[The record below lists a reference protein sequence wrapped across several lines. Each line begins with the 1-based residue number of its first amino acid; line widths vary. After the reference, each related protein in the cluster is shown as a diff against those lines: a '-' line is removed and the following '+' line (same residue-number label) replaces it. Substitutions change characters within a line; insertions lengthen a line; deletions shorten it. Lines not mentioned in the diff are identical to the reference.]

1 MTKQNPLFSQ
11 QVREFFSS
19 ELFALMLNIAAASG
33 SPCDESYCTISLARK
48 ARIHR
53 SHARK
58 IIRAELHRRQSSL
71 YISPQEACAP
81 LGGAA

>member
-1 MTKQNPLFSQ
+1 MTKRTPLFSQ

-58 IIRAELHRRQSSL
+58 IIRAEIQRRQTAH
-71 YISPQEACAP
+71 YESPKEVCAP